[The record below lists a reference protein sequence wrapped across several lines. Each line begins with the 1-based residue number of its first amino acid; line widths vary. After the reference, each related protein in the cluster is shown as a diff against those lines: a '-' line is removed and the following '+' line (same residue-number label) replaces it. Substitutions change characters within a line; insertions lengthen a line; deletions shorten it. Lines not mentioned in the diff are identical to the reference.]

1 MKRKLDHILLGCV
14 ADDFTG
20 ASDAAS
26 FLAKQGIKTLLFNG
40 VPRGTEEIEGCAA
53 VVIALK
59 TRSIPADEAVRDT
72 LAAMRWL
79 EEHGTEQFY
88 IKYCSTFDS
97 TPKGNIGP
105 DIDAALEQYGIRY
118 TLLCPSLPVNRR
130 IVKDGVLIVD
140 GKPIAEGHMAHH
152 PLNPIWASGIPEL
165 MEPQG
170 KYDCMIIGEELLSRT
185 KEEILAEVER
195 FGEGREHFY
204 IVPDYTTDEQG
215 RKIVEV
221 FGENRLITGGSGIL
235 EHMAARYREEYDC
248 RTGEELPTWTP
259 GRGIALSGSCSTATC
274 GQCQAYETEYPAIP
288 VYPARILA
296 GSQSAEEIWETV
308 RSAGAGAGEIAQS
321 AGKEAACQCA
331 GVPEFLVY
339 SAGATDPESRR
350 YKDEEEAARA
360 SQALEET
367 MAKLGKMAFDDG
379 YTRIIVA
386 GGETSGAVALALGFD
401 AFIIGE
407 SIAPGVPVLI
417 PLHNQ
422 NVRLALKSGNFG
434 QRDFFARALSMTRD
448 PKEAA
453 PPKCGGMLD
462 EACWIG
468 KSLFDR
474 GKTAGSSANLSFLY
488 QGKVWITASG
498 QCFGRLTEESFA
510 VTDLDGNVLNGKKP
524 SKELPLH
531 LAMYKKAGSAVQAVI
546 HTHSFYSVLWSCLPH
561 GDSEDDVVP
570 SYTPYLSMKLGKIR
584 LVPYHRPGSE
594 ELFAAFRER
603 AGEGNGYLLA
613 NHGPVVGGETL
624 MEAFYGLEELEE
636 SARIAREFRDGGG
649 RLIEE

>member
-1 MKRKLDHILLGCV
+1 MLDIRFIRENPDAVKENIKKKFQEEKLPLIDQVIELDRRNRDAMTEANNLRAARNTLSKQVGVLMGQAKKDPSKLEEAEAAKAQVKANADRLAELEQLEDELAREIHKILLV
-14 ADDFTG
+14 IPQMIDP
-20 ASDAAS
+20 S
-26 FLAKQGIKTLLFNG
+26 
-40 VPRGTEEIEGCAA
+40 VP
-53 VVIALK
+53 
-59 TRSIPADEAVRDT
+59 
-72 LAAMRWL
+72 
-79 EEHGTEQFY
+79 
-88 IKYCSTFDS
+88 
-97 TPKGNIGP
+97 IGP
-105 DIDAALEQYGIRY
+105 DDSAN
-118 TLLCPSLPVNRR
+118 V
-130 IVKDGVLIVD
+130 
-140 GKPIAEGHMAHH
+140 
-152 PLNPIWASGIPEL
+152 
-165 MEPQG
+165 
-170 KYDCMIIGEELLSRT
+170 
-185 KEEILAEVER
+185 EVER

-462 EACWIG
+462 W
-468 KSLFDR
+468 K
-474 GKTAGSSANLSFLY
+474 
-488 QGKVWITASG
+488 
-498 QCFGRLTEESFA
+498 ES
-510 VTDLDGNVLNGKKP
+510 V
-524 SKELPLH
+524 
-531 LAMYKKAGSAVQAVI
+531 
-546 HTHSFYSVLWSCLPH
+546 
-561 GDSEDDVVP
+561 
-570 SYTPYLSMKLGKIR
+570 
-584 LVPYHRPGSE
+584 
-594 ELFAAFRER
+594 
-603 AGEGNGYLLA
+603 
-613 NHGPVVGGETL
+613 
-624 MEAFYGLEELEE
+624 
-636 SARIAREFRDGGG
+636 
-649 RLIEE
+649 

>member
-1 MKRKLDHILLGCV
+1 
-14 ADDFTG
+14 
-20 ASDAAS
+20 
-26 FLAKQGIKTLLFNG
+26 
-40 VPRGTEEIEGCAA
+40 
-53 VVIALK
+53 
-59 TRSIPADEAVRDT
+59 
-72 LAAMRWL
+72 
-79 EEHGTEQFY
+79 
-88 IKYCSTFDS
+88 
-97 TPKGNIGP
+97 
-105 DIDAALEQYGIRY
+105 
-118 TLLCPSLPVNRR
+118 
-130 IVKDGVLIVD
+130 
-140 GKPIAEGHMAHH
+140 
-152 PLNPIWASGIPEL
+152 
-165 MEPQG
+165 
-170 KYDCMIIGEELLSRT
+170 MIIGEELLSRT

-584 LVPYHRPGSE
+584 LVPITGR
-594 ELFAAFRER
+594 AARSCSPRSGRE
-603 AGEGNGYLLA
+603 
-613 NHGPVVGGETL
+613 P
-624 MEAFYGLEELEE
+624 
-636 SARIAREFRDGGG
+636 ARETAIFWLTTDRGW
-649 RLIEE
+649 R